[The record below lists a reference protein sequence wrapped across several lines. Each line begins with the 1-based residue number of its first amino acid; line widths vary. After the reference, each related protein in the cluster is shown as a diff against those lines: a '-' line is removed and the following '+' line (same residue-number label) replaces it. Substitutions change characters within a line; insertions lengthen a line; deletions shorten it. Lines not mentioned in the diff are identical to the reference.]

1 MDGSAPLPSDLVKIN
16 DEMRMVEMVFTGK
29 FGNET
34 QELNGHYPIQPS
46 GLVRFSIKVP
56 KVFTTIDMTVSV
68 DVTIRVVIKKG
79 ILSTLQY
86 FACEHDSV

>member
-16 DEMRMVEMVFTGK
+16 GEMRMVEMVFTGK
-29 FGNET
+29 VGNER
-34 QELNGHYPIQPS
+34 QELNRRYPIQPS

-56 KVFTTIDMTVSV
+56 GNFTTIDMTVSV
-68 DVTIRVVIKKG
+68 DITVRVVIQKG

-86 FACEHDSV
+86 FACKHDSA